1 MKTSVLHIKNMVC
14 DRCIST
20 VRSELEKLHWKV
32 EEVELGKAVIAGTP
46 SEKELA
52 EIAEVLHANGFDLV
66 IDREAQIIKDVKA
79 TIVRLIH
86 HSEEPLEEVVLSQ
99 YLSDTLHHDY
109 KFLSTLFSSR
119 EGITIEKY
127 YILQRIERVKE
138 LLSYGELTLSEIA
151 WKTGF
156 SSVHHL
162 SAQFK
167 KLTGFTPTQFKKRGD
182 FNRKTLDNIREGYS

>member
-1 MKTSVLHIKNMVC
+1 MASTLLHIKNMVC

-20 VRSELEKLHWKV
+20 VRSELEKLHWQV
-32 EEVELGKAVIAGTP
+32 DEVELGKAVIEGEPT
-46 SEKELA
+46 EDDLQR
-52 EIAEVLHANGFDLV
+52 IAEVLQENGFALV
-66 IDREAQIIKDVKA
+66 TDREQQIVKDVKA
-79 TIVRLIH
+79 AIVRLIH
-86 HSEEPLEEVVLSQ
+86 HSEEPLEDVVLSRYLADILPYDYK
-99 YLSDTLHHDY
+99 YLS
-109 KFLSTLFSSR
+109 SLFSSR
-119 EGITIEKY
+119 EKITVEKF

-167 KLTGFTPTQFKKRGD
+167 KLTGMTPTQYKKKGD
-182 FNRKTLDNIREGYS
+182 FDRKTLDKIKD

>member
-1 MKTSVLHIKNMVC
+1 MVC

-20 VRSELEKLHWKV
+20 VRAELEKLNWKV
-32 EEVELGKAVIAGTP
+32 EKVELGKAVIEGIP
-46 SEKELA
+46 SEEDLA
-52 EIAEVLHANGFDLV
+52 TIAETLHASGFDLV
-66 IDREAQIIKDVKA
+66 IDREDQIVKDIKA

-99 YLSDTLHHDY
+99 YLSDILHHDY

-151 WKTGF
+151 WKSGF

-167 KLTGFTPTQFKKRGD
+167 KLTGLTPTQYKKRGN
-182 FNRKTLDNIREGYS
+182 FNRKTLDNIKEG

>member
-1 MKTSVLHIKNMVC
+1 MATTILHIKNMVC

-20 VRSELEKLHWKV
+20 VRTELEKLHWQVDK
-32 EEVELGKAVIAGTP
+32 VELGKAVIEGEPT
-46 SEKELA
+46 EEELQK
-52 EIAEVLHANGFDLV
+52 IADTLQENGFALV
-66 IDREAQIIKDVKA
+66 IDREQQIVKDVKA
-79 TIVRLIH
+79 VIVRLIH
-86 HSEEPLEEVVLSQ
+86 HSEEPLEDVVLSQ
-99 YLSDTLHHDY
+99 YLADILPYDY
-109 KFLSTLFSSR
+109 KYLSSLFSSR
-119 EGITIEKY
+119 EKITIEKF

-167 KLTGFTPTQFKKRGD
+167 RLTGITPTQYKKKGNFD
-182 FNRKTLDNIREGYS
+182 RKTLDKIREKKD

>member
-1 MKTSVLHIKNMVC
+1 MSTSVLHIKNMVC

-32 EEVELGKAVIAGTP
+32 EAVELGKAVIEGTP
-46 SEKELA
+46 TEADLA
-52 EIAEVLHANGFDLV
+52 TIAEALHASGFDLV
-66 IDREAQIIKDVKA
+66 IDREDQIVKDIKA

-86 HSEEPLEEVVLSQ
+86 HSEEPLEEIILSQ

-109 KFLSTLFSSR
+109 KFLSTLFSSQ
-119 EGITIEKY
+119 EGITIERY

-151 WKTGF
+151 WKSGF

-167 KLTGFTPTQFKKRGD
+167 KLTGLTPTQFKKRGN
-182 FNRKTLDNIREGYS
+182 FNRKTLDNIKEG

>member
-1 MKTSVLHIKNMVC
+1 METSVLHIKNMVC

-20 VRSELEKLHWKV
+20 VRQELEKLEWKV
-32 EEVELGKAVIAGTP
+32 KEVELGKAVIEGEPT
-46 SEKELA
+46 EDDMIR
-52 EIAEVLHANGFDLV
+52 IAEVLKENGFDLV
-66 IDREAQIIKDVKA
+66 IDREQQIIKDIKA
-79 TIVRLIH
+79 DIVRLIH
-86 HSEEPLEEVVLSQ
+86 HSEEPLEEIVLSQ
-99 YLSDTLHHDY
+99 YLSDSLAYDY
-109 KFLSTLFSSR
+109 KYLSSLFSSK
-119 EGITIEKY
+119 EKITIEKY

-167 KLTGFTPTQFKKRGD
+167 KLTGLTPTQYKKKGK
-182 FNRKTLDNIREGYS
+182 FNRKTLDNIKEG

>member
-20 VRSELEKLHWKV
+20 VRHELEKLDWKV
-32 EEVELGKAVIAGTP
+32 IETELGKAVINGVP
-46 SEKELA
+46 SEEEMKKIASALKE
-52 EIAEVLHANGFDLV
+52 NGFELV
-66 IDREAQIIKDVKA
+66 VDREKRIIKDIKA

-86 HSEEPLEEVVLSQ
+86 HSEEPLEDIVLSQ
-99 YLSDTLHHDY
+99 YLADALHHDY
-109 KFLSTLFSSR
+109 KYLSSLFSSK

-167 KLTGFTPTQFKKRGD
+167 KITGITPSAYKKKGD
-182 FNRKTLDNIREGYS
+182 FDRKTLDRIKKDES

>member
-1 MKTSVLHIKNMVC
+1 METSVLHIKNMVC

-20 VRSELEKLHWKV
+20 VKRELEKLQWDVVDIK
-32 EEVELGKAVIAGTP
+32 LGQATVKGHPT
-46 SEKELA
+46 EKDLTKIEQ
-52 EIAEVLHANGFDLV
+52 VLHENGFNLV
-66 IDREAQIIKDVKA
+66 TDREKQIINDIKA

-86 HSEEPLEEVVLSQ
+86 HSEEPLEEIVLSK
-99 YLSDTLHHDY
+99 YLTDTLNHDY
-109 KFLSTLFSSR
+109 KYISSMFSSH
-119 EGITIEKY
+119 EGLTIEKY

-138 LLSYGELTLSEIA
+138 LLSYGEMTLSEIA

-167 KLTGFTPTQFKKRGD
+167 KLTGMTPSAYKKIGKFD
-182 FNRKTLDNIREGYS
+182 RKTLDNIREG

>member
-1 MKTSVLHIKNMVC
+1 MKTTVLHVKNMVC

-20 VRSELEKLHWKV
+20 VRSELEKLHWQV
-32 EEVELGKAVIAGTP
+32 DEVELGKAVIEGEPT
-46 SEKELA
+46 EEELQK
-52 EIAEVLHANGFDLV
+52 IAEVLEENGFALV
-66 IDREAQIIKDVKA
+66 IDREQQIVKDIKA
-79 TIVRLIH
+79 AIVRLIH
-86 HSEEPLEEVVLSQ
+86 HSEEPLEDVVLSQ
-99 YLSDTLHHDY
+99 YLADILPHDY
-109 KFLSTLFSSR
+109 KYLSSLFSSR
-119 EGITIEKY
+119 EDFTIEKY

-167 KLTGFTPTQFKKRGD
+167 KLTGMTPTQYKKKGN
-182 FNRKTLDNIREGYS
+182 FNRKTLDKIKGH

>member
-1 MKTSVLHIKNMVC
+1 MGTTILHIKNMVC

-20 VRSELEKLHWKV
+20 VRAELEKLLWQV
-32 EEVELGKAVIAGTP
+32 DEVELGKAVIEGEPT
-46 SEKELA
+46 EEDLQK
-52 EIAEVLHANGFDLV
+52 IAEALQENGFALV
-66 IDREAQIIKDVKA
+66 IDREQQIVKDVKA
-79 TIVRLIH
+79 AIVRLIH
-86 HSEEPLEEVVLSQ
+86 HSEEPLEDVVLSQ
-99 YLSDTLHHDY
+99 YLADILPYDY
-109 KFLSTLFSSR
+109 KYLSSLFSSR
-119 EGITIEKY
+119 EKITVEKF

-167 KLTGFTPTQFKKRGD
+167 RLTGMTPTQYKKRGD
-182 FNRKTLDNIREGYS
+182 FDRKTLDKIWEKKG

>member
-1 MKTSVLHIKNMVC
+1 METSVLHIKNMVC

-20 VRSELEKLHWKV
+20 VRQELEKLEWKV
-32 EEVELGKAVIAGTP
+32 KEVELGKAVIEGEPT
-46 SEKELA
+46 EDDMTR
-52 EIAEVLHANGFDLV
+52 IAEVLKENGFDLV
-66 IDREAQIIKDVKA
+66 IDREQQIIKDIKA
-79 TIVRLIH
+79 DIVRLIH
-86 HSEEPLEEVVLSQ
+86 HSEEPLEEIVLSQ
-99 YLSDTLHHDY
+99 YLSDSLAYDY
-109 KFLSTLFSSR
+109 KYLSSLFSSK
-119 EGITIEKY
+119 EKITIEKY

-167 KLTGFTPTQFKKRGD
+167 KLTGLTPTQYKKKGK
-182 FNRKTLDNIREGYS
+182 FNRKTLDNIKEG

>member
-1 MKTSVLHIKNMVC
+1 MGLTILHIKNMVC

-20 VRSELEKLHWKV
+20 VRSEMEKLHWQVDK
-32 EEVELGKAVIAGTP
+32 VELGKAVIEGEPT
-46 SEKELA
+46 KEDLQR
-52 EIAEVLHANGFDLV
+52 IAEVLQEKGFDLV
-66 IDREAQIIKDVKA
+66 TDREQQIVKDMKA
-79 TIVRLIH
+79 AIVRLIH
-86 HSEEPLEEVVLSQ
+86 HSEEPLEDVVLSRYLADILPYDYK
-99 YLSDTLHHDY
+99 YLS
-109 KFLSTLFSSR
+109 SLFSSR
-119 EGITIEKY
+119 EKITVEKY

-167 KLTGFTPTQFKKRGD
+167 RLTGMTPTQYKKRGD
-182 FNRKTLDNIREGYS
+182 FDRKTLDNIREKKG

>member
-1 MKTSVLHIKNMVC
+1 MTTSVLHIKNMVC

-32 EEVELGKAVIAGTP
+32 QEVELGKAVIEGTP

-66 IDREAQIIKDVKA
+66 IDREAQIVKDIKA

-109 KFLSTLFSSR
+109 KFLSSLFSSR
-119 EGITIEKY
+119 EGITIEKF

-167 KLTGFTPTQFKKRGD
+167 KLTGLTPTQFKKRGN
-182 FNRKTLDNIREGYS
+182 FNRKTLDNIREGNS